1 MIDTEKLKILVEE
14 FSKPRDEFEGKS
26 YITRRREWFDK
37 PMEKNIKPLLMK
49 DKIKELTLE
58 EAKRI
63 YDEMTVG
70 GPRLY
75 PKTYINNGFEKIKKS
90 LNYLLHDNAPLELRF
105 YNFVANSDSEYRLEG
120 VGKAFASTAL
130 LLIDR
135 NNYGI
140 WNSAVDGGLKKLG
153 ILLKKEKGENVGNT
167 YIKVIK
173 ALKDLQD
180 KCNFAD
186 LSMVDEFIEL
196 IFHEKIGADI
206 LKPTIPASVYEEKEE
221 ILELEESKED
231 ESAHTRIQ
239 YLLIKIGKMQD
250 YDIWVANNDRG
261 REYNKERFGD
271 LCLRELPHFAGP
283 TVMRVAQSVDVIW
296 FKKNTAKPI
305 WFFEIEHTTPIYSGL
320 LRFNDVIVDYPIE
333 KATIVSSKTKRE
345 QFDAQIERKTFK
357 SSELADVCSFMDYD
371 KVEKWF
377 ESLKIIKEIKE

>member
-75 PKTYINNGFEKIKKS
+75 PKTYINNGLEKIKKS

-180 KCNFAD
+180 KYNFAD

-221 ILELEESKED
+221 ILELEEAKED
-231 ESAHTRIQ
+231 ESAHARIQ
-239 YLLIKIGKMQD
+239 YLLIKIGKMED